1 MLTVIVRPLFISLAA
16 LAVSALGFVASAADS
31 VFIKAGSGTFT
42 VRNPINVDLVDIESG
57 TLLLGSANLI
67 ADRAD
72 MKLNGGNFATGGF
85 NETLGQ
91 LTLSA
96 NSTIDLGNSSSIL
109 HFANSAQEAWSS
121 GTTLTIVNWNGD
133 TDALFF
139 GSAMTAL
146 TSGQVSQIRFLNPNG
161 VTGIF
166 AAQILSD
173 GRVVP
178 VPEPATIGFGVLLV
192 GAVGLR
198 ERERLA
204 RGLAFLRRKVSAT

>member
-1 MLTVIVRPLFISLAA
+1 MVNVRPILIFLAA
-16 LAVSALGFVASAADS
+16 LAVSALGVATTAAADN
-31 VFIKAGSGTFT
+31 VFVKAGSGTYT
-42 VRNPINVDLVDIESG
+42 LHQPINVDLVDIEGG
-57 TLLLGSANLI
+57 TLLLGSGNLI
-67 ADRAD
+67 SDNAD
-72 MKLNGGNFATGGF
+72 MRLHGGNFATGGF
-85 NETLGQ
+85 SDRLGE
-91 LTLSA
+91 LTLAA
-96 NSTIDLGNSSSIL
+96 NSTIDLGNGSSIL
-109 HFANSAQEAWSS
+109 HFANSAEEAWTS

-166 AAQILSD
+166 GAQILSD

-178 VPEPATIGFGVLLV
+178 VPEPATIGFGILLV
-192 GAVGLR
+192 GAIGLR

-204 RGLAFLRRKVSAT
+204 RGFSLLWRKVSAA